1 MRIDEKI
8 EKFLNE
14 YGEESE
20 YHLRNKNP
28 GSLVG
33 TGLKRNP
40 NPTIELLDDDGIGL
54 SREKIRKAWPHKIT
68 YDGKSIFEPY
78 LEVIKNLRA
87 TLQKQFGS
95 MSSGQECY
103 LGYNPNNESFYSGF
117 DWFISERDSDQDER
131 LSVVF
136 TMGFD
141 NGHFTRTSVPH
152 VEYMG
157 FYDHN
162 GMHDRLHKDIPGMID
177 LRLD

>member
-40 NPTIELLDDDGIGL
+40 NPMVELTDDNYNQEDV
-54 SREKIRKAWPHKIT
+54 SRAWPYKIA
-68 YDGKSIFEPY
+68 YEGRPIFDAY
-78 LEVIKNLRA
+78 MNIVDKIDANLR
-87 TLQKQFGS
+87 KQYNFE
-95 MSSGQECY
+95 GQECY
-103 LGYNPNNESFYSGF
+103 LGYNPNNESFITASEGVIDGEDGDEDVSVISFMNFDSGQFKVFRTEQRASFFYGSGYSPYKY
-117 DWFISERDSDQDER
+117 IHR
-131 LSVVF
+131 
-136 TMGFD
+136 
-141 NGHFTRTSVPH
+141 
-152 VEYMG
+152 EY
-157 FYDHN
+157 
-162 GMHDRLHKDIPGMID
+162 PGTLD